1 MGSITLG
8 AETTTEHGVGARTG
22 GWRGL
27 RRAGQPIGRAQREGH
42 VGERGGVRGR
52 PAGTLPTRRRRR
64 VAGRVLW
71 RGRAGWVDSSGRL
84 GRLTRARG
92 RGCMQVACPLRLA
105 CHAALPRP
113 SGASSPVARSAD
125 SGWAARGHWL
135 ARCRAGAIHGAW
147 RVGVARFHWP
157 ILRRALPTNQRR
169 IHSYTR
175 SVHFTLSCVF
185 DNFYQIMHLALHL
198 IMTLI
203 YLHVLSYKL
212 DFTFTHTKA

>member
-1 MGSITLG
+1 MFVGGCPLRRARRRLPRTRLSQSWPVSLSRI
-8 AETTTEHGVGARTG
+8 TTTERTS
-22 GWRGL
+22 L
-27 RRAGQPIGRAQREGH
+27 KRAK
-42 VGERGGVRGR
+42 
-52 PAGTLPTRRRRR
+52 
-64 VAGRVLW
+64 W
-71 RGRAGWVDSSGRL
+71 
-84 GRLTRARG
+84 
-92 RGCMQVACPLRLA
+92 
-105 CHAALPRP
+105 
-113 SGASSPVARSAD
+113 ARS
-125 SGWAARGHWL
+125 SARGHWL

-169 IHSYTR
+169 IHSYTK

-185 DNFYQIMHLALHL
+185 DNFHQIMHLALHL